1 LTNKEQ
7 VYVLM
12 ELFWSVENQKLQ
24 DIIVKDIYDLMKEDM
39 DNEL

>member
-12 ELFWSVENQKLQ
+12 ELFWSVDNQKLQ
-24 DIIVKDIYDLMKEDM
+24 DLIVRDIYDLIKEDM